1 MKARLNQK
9 RALDSAFLVFFFER
23 DDLSFLIIKIKKRNY
38 KRDDYLHDFMGNELN
53 MNHMPFVLD

>member
-38 KRDDYLHDFMGNELN
+38 KRDDYLHGLMGNELN